1 MEIGT
6 NRQKDSSS
14 PYKCGLRLMHDLL
27 LASIQAELVYE
38 TWQSMSL
45 MQNDLQIRF
54 STQLSLKIFVEL
66 LDHLGKEN
74 PSGRVRL
81 AP

>member
-1 MEIGT
+1 
-6 NRQKDSSS
+6 
-14 PYKCGLRLMHDLL
+14 
-27 LASIQAELVYE
+27 
-38 TWQSMSL
+38 